1 MASTPADV
9 PGPNATPGEPAEA
22 TELPALLRKVLDAR
36 AATLD
41 AARPEAVARQHAR
54 GRWTARERIGALF
67 DAGTFVEYGQ
77 LVRPASRQ
85 LGEGPADGLVMGV
98 GLVEGSPVCAFS
110 YDYTVF
116 GGSQS
121 PRNHRKMDRLLELA
135 RRNRW
140 PVVCWSEG
148 GGARAT
154 ELDYQD
160 GMVTTFVQ
168 FPRLS
173 GLVPLVTVLS
183 GPSFAGQA
191 NIAGCSDVVI
201 ATRAST
207 LGLSGPPLVL
217 SATGERL
224 RPEDLGPMDLHER
237 IGTVDIVVEDEEE
250 ALQATRRYLGY
261 FLGRKAGGRG
271 ACPTPASSGR
281 WCRRTRAAPTTCA
294 AWSPGSR
301 TSARCWSCGRVGA
314 AASRPASSHLGGR
327 PVGVIANNPMFGAG
341 AIDRD
346 GSDKISRH
354 IELCNAYDLPILFL
368 CDTPGFM
375 IGRGAEETALVRHS
389 ARTIMALASADVP
402 IMSVVLRK
410 AYGLAFYVMG
420 SDAFEPDLLVGW
432 PTAEFGG
439 MGLEGAVNIVF
450 REEIEAATDEEERKR
465 IRAERTAEL
474 KERNTGLRLA
484 QGFGLDDVIDPA
496 ETRDVLLR
504 ALATFPEPAP
514 RTARKHPIDPW

>member
-1 MASTPADV
+1 MATTADTANSD
-9 PGPNATPGEPAEA
+9 PDAGDD
-22 TELPALLRKVLDAR
+22 LPPLLRKVLDAR

-41 AARPEAVARQHAR
+41 RARPEAVARQHGR
-54 GRWTARERIGALF
+54 GRWTARERIEALF
-67 DAGTFVEYGQ
+67 DPDTFVEYGQ

-85 LGEGPADGLVMGV
+85 LGDGPADGLVMGV
-98 GLVEGSPVCAFS
+98 GLVGGSPVCAFS

-154 ELDYQD
+154 ELDYQG

-173 GLVPLVTVLS
+173 GLVPIVTVLS

-201 ATRAST
+201 ATQAST

-237 IGTVDIVVEDEEE
+237 IGTVDVVVADEEE
-250 ALQATRRYLGY
+250 ALDTARRYLGY
-261 FLGRKAGGRG
+261 FLAPARPGGAEG
-271 ACPTPASSGR
+271 
-281 WCRRTRAAPTTCA
+281 AAPA
-294 AWSPGSR
+294 HPERLR
-301 TSARCWSCGRVGA
+301 TMVPENPRRAYDMRRLVAGIADVDSVLELRPRWGRCISTSLVRF
-314 AASRPASSHLGGR
+314 GGR

-389 ARTIMALASADVP
+389 ARTIMALANADVP
-402 IMSVVLRK
+402 IMSVVVRK

-450 REEIEAATDEEERKR
+450 REEIEAAPDEEERKR
-465 IRAERTAEL
+465 IRAVRTAEL

-504 ALATFPEPAP
+504 ALETFPSPAP
-514 RTARKHPIDPW
+514 RTTRKHPIDPW

>member
-1 MASTPADV
+1 MTSPVPDTTSGPGPEPETPAR
-9 PGPNATPGEPAEA
+9 
-22 TELPALLRKVLDAR
+22 LRTVLDAR

-41 AARPEAVARQHAR
+41 GARPDAVARQHAR
-54 GRWTARERIGALF
+54 GRWTARERIEALY
-67 DAGTFVEYGQ
+67 DPATFVEYGQ
-77 LVRPASRQ
+77 LVTPANRQ
-85 LGEGPADGLVMGV
+85 LGDGPADGLVMGV
-98 GLVEGSPVCAFS
+98 GKVDGHDVCAFS

-135 RRNRW
+135 GRHRW

-148 GGARAT
+148 GGARAS
-154 ELDYQD
+154 ELNYQS

-173 GLVPLVTVLS
+173 GLVPIVTVLS

-224 RPEDLGPMDLHER
+224 SPEDLGPIDLHER
-237 IGTVDIVVEDEEE
+237 IGTVDVVVDDEAE
-250 ALQATRRYLGY
+250 ALDAVRRYLDY
-261 FLGRKAGGRG
+261 FRGPRPSGEAPPGPEQLRAIVPENPRRAYDMRRVVTGIADLGSVLELRPRFGR
-271 ACPTPASSGR
+271 CI
-281 WCRRTRAAPTTCA
+281 TT
-294 AWSPGSR
+294 SL
-301 TSARCWSCGRVGA
+301 ARFA
-314 AASRPASSHLGGR
+314 GR
-327 PVGVIANNPMFGAG
+327 PVGVIGNNPMFGAG

-354 IELCNAYDLPILFL
+354 IELCNAFDLPILFL

-375 IGRGAEETALVRHS
+375 IGRAAEETALVRHS
-389 ARTIMALASADVP
+389 ARTIMALANVDVP
-402 IMSVVLRK
+402 ILSVVLRK
-410 AYGLAFYVMG
+410 AYGLAYYVMG
-420 SDAFEPDLLVGW
+420 SDAFQPDLLVGW

-450 REEIEAATDEEERKR
+450 REEIEAAPDEEARKR
-465 IRAERTAEL
+465 IRLERTAEL

-484 QGFGLDDVIDPA
+484 QSFGLDDVIDPA
-496 ETRDVLLR
+496 ETRDVLVR
-504 ALATFPEPAP
+504 ALATFPVRPP
-514 RTARKHPIDPW
+514 RTTRKHPIDPW